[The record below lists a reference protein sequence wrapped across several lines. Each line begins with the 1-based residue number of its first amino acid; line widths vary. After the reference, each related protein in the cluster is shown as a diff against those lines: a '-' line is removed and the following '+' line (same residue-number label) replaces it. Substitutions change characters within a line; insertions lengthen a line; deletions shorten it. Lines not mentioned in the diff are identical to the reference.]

1 MIKVVLFANLREEL
15 GAESVY
21 LEAAGLSDVQDVIE
35 KLADEQ
41 GAKWLELLTQDN
53 ILVSV
58 NQEIMDRKAGVAD
71 ADEVAFLPPVTG
83 G

>member
-1 MIKVVLFANLREEL
+1 MIKVLLFANLREEL
-15 GAESVY
+15 GVESVC
-21 LEAAGLSDVQDVIE
+21 LESAGLSDVQDVIE

-41 GAKWLELLTQDN
+41 GADWLELLTHDN
-53 ILVSV
+53 ILVAV

-71 ADEVAFLPPVTG
+71 ADEVAFFPPVTG